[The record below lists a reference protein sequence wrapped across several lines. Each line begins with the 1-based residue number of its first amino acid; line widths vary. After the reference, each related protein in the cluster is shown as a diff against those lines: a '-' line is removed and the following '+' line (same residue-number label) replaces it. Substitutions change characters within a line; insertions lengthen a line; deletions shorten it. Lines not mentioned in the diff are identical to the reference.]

1 MEKYVGTR
9 KCGGNHLLTVVLM
22 PTIASGRTGHVEPP
36 NLFHGGGKWIIKT
49 VANPQGRIDH
59 H

>member
-1 MEKYVGTR
+1 MEKNVGTR

-22 PTIASGRTGHVEPP
+22 PTIASGRIGHVEPP

-49 VANPQGRIDH
+49 VANPQGRI
-59 H
+59 